1 MYGHFHTQQ
10 GQSQQ
15 KIPHDHPSIANYLML
30 SVVSA
35 PKMLTDRAKS
45 TFCECINVRSFDFRT
60 YPAEFT
66 QDMCRTMEFIQDRKQ
81 DALRA
86 LIIRPS
92 ALGDT
97 LLLTPALH
105 YIAESVAVT
114 LLGRKP
120 GIDFVSPFVTNC
132 LDYEKGGWHTL
143 FSDQP
148 DCEDLPLP
156 EVDTVISFLSD
167 PSRKVAKQLEA
178 CLKNIPVFTYPPFP
192 PKQEDIHVAVYLA
205 SCLKESGLPVNPEA
219 AIKGAR
225 KKGLFEKNKPPRSE
239 SMIVFHPGSGSQKK
253 NCPPEFWVE
262 LIKNKD
268 LGMFQRRVLLLGPA
282 EEEWHDLFA
291 KELIGV
297 AAEMVISP
305 DHRMLV
311 SLLKKTSLYV
321 GHDSGITHL
330 AGLLGTSTIA
340 LFRNSNAFQWT
351 PLGPDV
357 TVICDVKSPQV
368 IHGKI
373 KERVAHG
380 REVLS

>member
-1 MYGHFHTQQ
+1 MKFLQEMGKDT
-10 GQSQQ
+10 
-15 KIPHDHPSIANYLML
+15 
-30 SVVSA
+30 
-35 PKMLTDRAKS
+35 
-45 TFCECINVRSFDFRT
+45 
-60 YPAEFT
+60 
-66 QDMCRTMEFIQDRKQ
+66 
-81 DALRA
+81 LRA

-105 YIAESVAVT
+105 HIAKRVAVT

-120 GIDFVSPFVTNC
+120 GIDFVRPFVTHC

-143 FSDQP
+143 FSEEAN
-148 DCEDLPLP
+148 CEDLPLP

-167 PSRKVAKQLEA
+167 PSRKVAKRLET

-219 AIKGAR
+219 AIEEAR
-225 KKGLFEKNKPPRSE
+225 KKSLFEKNKPPRSQG
-239 SMIVFHPGSGSQKK
+239 MIVFHPGSGSKKK
-253 NCPPEFWVE
+253 NCPPEFWIE

-268 LGMFQRRVLLLGPA
+268 LGIFQRRVLLLGPA
-282 EEEWHDLFA
+282 EEEWHELFA

-297 AAEMVISP
+297 AVEMVISP
-305 DHRMLV
+305 DHHVLL
-311 SLLKKTSLYV
+311 SLLKDASLYI

-340 LFRNSNAFQWT
+340 LFKNSNPFQWT

-357 TVICDVKSPQV
+357 TVVCDVKSPQV
-368 IHGKI
+368 IYRKI
-373 KERVAHG
+373 KERVTNG
-380 REVLS
+380 KKVLP

>member
-1 MYGHFHTQQ
+1 
-10 GQSQQ
+10 
-15 KIPHDHPSIANYLML
+15 
-30 SVVSA
+30 
-35 PKMLTDRAKS
+35 
-45 TFCECINVRSFDFRT
+45 
-60 YPAEFT
+60 
-66 QDMCRTMEFIQDRKQ
+66 MEFIQDGKQ

-105 YIAESVAVT
+105 YMAESVAVT

-120 GIDFVSPFVTNC
+120 GIDFVRPFVTNC

-143 FSDQP
+143 FSEEP
-148 DCEDLPLP
+148 NCEDLPLP

-167 PSRKVAKQLEA
+167 PSRKVTKRLEA
-178 CLKNIPVFTYPPFP
+178 YLRNIPVFTYPPFP

-205 SCLKESGLPVNPEA
+205 SCLKESGLPVDPEA
-219 AIKGAR
+219 AIEEAW
-225 KKGLFEKNKPPRSE
+225 KKSLFEKNKPPRSE
-239 SMIVFHPGSGSQKK
+239 GMIVFHPGSGSKKK
-253 NCPPEFWVE
+253 NLPPEFWID

-268 LGMFQRRVLLLGPA
+268 LGIFQRKVLLFGPA
-282 EEEWHDLFA
+282 EEQWHELFA
-291 KELIGV
+291 KELVGV
-297 AAEMVISP
+297 AVEMVISP
-305 DHRMLV
+305 DHHVLL
-311 SLLKKTSLYV
+311 SLLKDASLYV

-340 LFRNSNAFQWT
+340 LFKNSNPFQWT

-368 IHGKI
+368 IYGKI
-373 KERVAHG
+373 KEKVISG
-380 REVLS
+380 KIVLP

>member
-1 MYGHFHTQQ
+1 MKFLQEMGKDT
-10 GQSQQ
+10 
-15 KIPHDHPSIANYLML
+15 
-30 SVVSA
+30 
-35 PKMLTDRAKS
+35 
-45 TFCECINVRSFDFRT
+45 
-60 YPAEFT
+60 
-66 QDMCRTMEFIQDRKQ
+66 
-81 DALRA
+81 LRA

-105 YIAESVAVT
+105 HIAKRVAVT

-120 GIDFVSPFVTNC
+120 GIDFLRPFVTHC

-143 FSDQP
+143 FSEEAN
-148 DCEDLPLP
+148 CEDLPLP

-167 PSRKVAKQLEA
+167 PSRKVAKRLEA

-219 AIKGAR
+219 AIEQAR
-225 KKGLFEKNKPPRSE
+225 KKSLFEKNKPPRSQGT
-239 SMIVFHPGSGSQKK
+239 IVFHPGSGSKKK
-253 NCPPEFWVE
+253 NCTPEFWIE

-268 LGMFQRRVLLLGPA
+268 LGIFQRRVLLLGPA
-282 EEEWHDLFA
+282 EEEWHQLFA
-291 KELIGV
+291 KELEGV
-297 AAEMVISP
+297 AVEMVISP
-305 DHRMLV
+305 DQHMLL
-311 SLLKKTSLYV
+311 SLLKDASLYI

-340 LFRNSNAFQWT
+340 LFKNSNPFQWT

-357 TVICDVKSPQV
+357 TVVCDVKSPQV
-368 IHGKI
+368 IYRKIREKVINGKQI
-373 KERVAHG
+373 
-380 REVLS
+380 LP